1 MITFVYDVLF
11 GYIMLSI
18 IDGKST
24 KVTKGGEPVHSGF
37 RYACLRCLRVHH
49 LPYWHPNQLWPMK
62 TQLGGYRIIYKMII
76 MKIKLSMVVIHQK
89 PNKGRNG
96 RFQNKYRADF
106 ARKSTDKPAKIF
118 AVIRING
125 LFTQMVSNKE
135 NKNPVIQVDYNGWH

>member
-76 MKIKLSMVVIHQK
+76 MKIKLSMVVIHWK

-96 RFQNKYRADF
+96 RFQNKYRADLQGK
-106 ARKSTDKPAKIF
+106 AQ
-118 AVIRING
+118 
-125 LFTQMVSNKE
+125 L
-135 NKNPVIQVDYNGWH
+135 NPLRYLSLLE